1 MRTWAVQS
9 KLGKVWYPYAFS
21 DCSMQAGLDSLGA
34 VELRNAL
41 MAEFGIAVSA
51 TEAFDHSTP
60 AALAAHV
67 AATLAPAGNT
77 KPFEVRLLQHITTL
91 IITYR

>member
-1 MRTWAVQS
+1 
-9 KLGKVWYPYAFS
+9 
-21 DCSMQAGLDSLGA
+21 MQAGLDSLGA

-51 TEAFDHSTP
+51 TVAFDHPTP

-77 KPFEVRLLQHITTL
+77 RPFQVRLLQHVTL
-91 IITYR
+91 VLHLDLFTDPHGHKFSDA